1 MFISGFTI
9 GAVMSEHGSSPP
21 VSRRT
26 LLGEATLTA
35 SAAAIAMVA
44 VSNRAEAVDSPNP
57 TPKDER
63 PRLPLQILARNQMD
77 DELLAQIRAI
87 SPEITVLSSERFAE
101 ELPTADVVIGKVL
114 PEEFARAKRLRWV
127 QVTSGGVDA
136 ILTPEFAASDV
147 ILTNVSGAYGAPI
160 AETAIAF
167 MLAMTRGVGFQSYN
181 RKWDGFDVRQVELRG
196 LTMGIIGLGGIGREV
211 ARRATALDMHVIAVD
226 AEPMSRERYQMA
238 DELWLVDTHFDELL
252 QRSDVLV
259 CCAPLTQRTERML
272 GERQFARMKDGS
284 YVVNVTRGKII
295 DTEALVAALKSKK
308 LAGAGLDVTDPEP
321 LPGDHPLWKE
331 PNVFITP
338 HKAGRSPLTAKREQ
352 AIFVENI
359 RRYVTGLPMLNV
371 VDKQKGY

>member
-1 MFISGFTI
+1 MSDHGIS
-9 GAVMSEHGSSPP
+9 P

-26 LLGEATLTA
+26 LLGEAALAT
-35 SAAAIAMVA
+35 AAAAVAMVA
-44 VSNRAEAVDSPNP
+44 VPNP
-57 TPKDER
+57 AQAAGSSPARPKDDR
-63 PRLPLQILARNQMD
+63 PRLPLRILTRNRMD

-87 SPEITVLSSERFAE
+87 SPQITVLASDRFAE

-114 PEEFARAKRLRWV
+114 PEEFAGAKQLRWV

-136 ILTPEFAASDV
+136 ILTPQFAASDV
-147 ILTNVSGAYGAPI
+147 MLTNVSGSYGAPI

-167 MLAMTRGVGFQSYN
+167 MLALTRGVGFQSYN

-211 ARRATALDMHVIAVD
+211 ARRAKALDMHVIAVD
-226 AEPMSRERYQMA
+226 AEPMVRERYQMA
-238 DELWLVDTHFDELL
+238 DELWLVDTHLEELL
-252 QRSDVLV
+252 KRSDVLV
-259 CCAPLTQRTERML
+259 CCVPLTRRTHRML
-272 GERQFARMKDGS
+272 GERQFALMKDGS
-284 YVVNVTRGKII
+284 YVVNVTRGKIV
-295 DTEALVAALKSKK
+295 DTDALVAALKSKK

-321 LPGDHPLWKE
+321 LPADHPLWKE

-338 HKAGRSPLTAKREQ
+338 HKAGGSPLTGKREE

-359 RRYVTGLPMLNV
+359 RRYVAGLPMLNV